1 MTRLPLN
8 RKYTPW
14 VLALGIALGATA
26 PAFAEDAA
34 NFPSKPV
41 HIIVTASTGAS
52 SDTLARTTARK
63 LEEIWGQSV
72 VVENVPGASGNIGLE
87 QVSKAEPDGY
97 TIAVGGDKVPLNAI
111 FYPGQGYDPLKDL
124 VGVTKAVATAQ
135 IIVARPDLGVKSLQ
149 EYLALAKQKDGGLTV
164 GTASNGGV
172 GHLAHELLA
181 QATDTKYTFIPYK
194 GGAPAV
200 TDLLGGH
207 VDAIIITLAAVTEHV
222 RAGRLTAIAVTS
234 PERVAALPDVP
245 TIAEAAVPGFNV
257 VSWQGFHVSAKT
269 PRPFFEKLN
278 ESFVAALTSPDVKAF
293 LEDQGYGVVATSA
306 EEIDKSVAEDYERYK
321 KVIETAGL
329 AID

>member
-1 MTRLPLN
+1 MKSLHHTRLPASL
-8 RKYTPW
+8 T
-14 VLALGIALGATA
+14 VILGLALGAAA
-26 PAFAEDAA
+26 PAGAEDAA
-34 NFPSKPV
+34 SFPSKPV
-41 HIIVTASTGAS
+41 HIIVTASAGAS

-72 VVENVPGASGNIGLE
+72 VVENVPGAAGNIGLE
-87 QVSKAEPDGY
+87 QVAEAEPDGY

-111 FYPGQGYDPLKDL
+111 FYPDQGYDPLKDL
-124 VGVTKAVATAQ
+124 VGVTKAVANAQ
-135 IIVARPDLGVKSLQ
+135 IIVARPDLGVKNLQ
-149 EYLALAKQKDGGLTV
+149 EYLALAKEKDGGLTV
-164 GTASNGGV
+164 GTASNGGI

-245 TIAEAAVPGFNV
+245 TIAETAVAGFNV

-269 PRPFFEKLN
+269 PRAIVEKLN
-278 ESFVAALTSPDVKAF
+278 KDFVAALNAPDVKAF

-306 EEIDKSVAEDYERYK
+306 EEIDKTVAEDYDRYK
-321 KVIETAGL
+321 KVIETAG
-329 AID
+329 ISVD